1 MQKSLV
7 SVKMKDTLMATS
19 VCVVATSLA
28 PTVKSTR
35 EQVSTGILQSHCML
49 VQLMIFIAF
58 TQAPFLLFAVASHT
72 A

>member
-7 SVKMKDTLMATS
+7 SVKMEDTLMATT
-19 VCVVATSLA
+19 VCVVVTSLA
-28 PTVKSTR
+28 PIVKTTR

-58 TQAPFLLFAVASHT
+58 TQAPSLLSTVASHT